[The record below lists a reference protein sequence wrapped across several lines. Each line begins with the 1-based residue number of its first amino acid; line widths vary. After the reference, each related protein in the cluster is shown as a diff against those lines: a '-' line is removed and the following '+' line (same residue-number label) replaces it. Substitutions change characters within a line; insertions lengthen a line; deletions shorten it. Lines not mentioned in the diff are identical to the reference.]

1 MSACI
6 RPGWTGRL
14 VAVTTTV
21 LALMFMLVSPA
32 SASPAGWEA
41 LRNGTAFVLMR
52 HALAPGTGDP
62 ENFSID
68 DCSTQRN
75 LSDVGRQQAR
85 ETGEFFRTNGI
96 DKAEIWSSAWCR
108 CQETAELLSLGKVET
123 LQPLNS
129 FFRRQDRR
137 QPQTRAL
144 RDWLQARSMKTPLVL
159 VTHQVNIS
167 ALTGVYPRSGE
178 LIFVE
183 LTGDSSLNV
192 VARALVE
199 P

>member
-1 MSACI
+1 MSANVW
-6 RPGWTGRL
+6 PGWARRL
-14 VAVTTTV
+14 AATTMAT
-21 LALMFMLVSPA
+21 LALTFMLVDPA

-41 LRNGTAFVLMR
+41 LRKGTAFVLMR

-62 ENFSID
+62 ENFNLD

-85 ETGEFFRTNGI
+85 ETGEFFRANGI

-108 CQETAELLSLGKVET
+108 CRETAELLALGNVET
-123 LQPLNS
+123 LHSLNS
-129 FFRRQDRR
+129 FFGRRDRR
-137 QPQTRAL
+137 LPQTRAL
-144 RDWLQARSMKTPLVL
+144 KDWLQARAMETPLVL

-183 LTGDSSLNV
+183 VTGNSSVNV
-192 VARALVE
+192 VGRALIE
-199 P
+199 Q